1 MRVGVSNKLPS
12 IRLIEIENPPSIA
25 SRPQRSSKKLA
36 ALFFQLPSM
45 IIGFQKK
52 FLFIHIPKCAGDS
65 VRELLLD
72 HANGGAQFLRK
83 HSGYAEAEKVMGR
96 EIQRFT
102 AFAVVRNPF
111 DQVLSFYEHLRKP
124 LRMTPEEIERQ
135 YPGTGGR
142 LLPVWASELAMRLE
156 FPDFVREIY
165 AADPGGRRQ
174 AAWFG
179 DLLNW
184 LRSVDGNMAPVRIL
198 SFESL
203 QEDFSNLAGELGLAG
218 ELPRRNASRVQAGGP
233 GYRERYDSASR
244 QIIETRF
251 APTIE
256 RFGYSF

>member
-1 MRVGVSNKLPS
+1 
-12 IRLIEIENPPSIA
+12 
-25 SRPQRSSKKLA
+25 
-36 ALFFQLPSM
+36 M

-72 HANGGAQFLRK
+72 PANGGAQFLRK
-83 HSGYAEAEKVMGR
+83 HSRYADAEKVMGE

-124 LRMTPEEIERQ
+124 LRMSPEEIERQ

-142 LLPVWASELAMRLE
+142 LLPVWASEVAMRCE
-156 FPDFVREIY
+156 FRDFVREVY
-165 AADPGGRRQ
+165 AACPEERRQ

-179 DLLNW
+179 DMLNW
-184 LRSVDGNMAPVRIL
+184 QRSSEGSLAPIRIL
-198 SFESL
+198 RFESL
-203 QEDFSNLAGELGLAG
+203 QKDFSNRASELGLVG
-218 ELPRRNASRVQAGGP
+218 EMPWRNASRPQVSRED
-233 GYRERYDSASR
+233 YRDCYDSDARSV
-244 QIIETRF
+244 IEAHF

-256 RFGYSF
+256 HFGYSF

>member
-1 MRVGVSNKLPS
+1 MWVSDT
-12 IRLIEIENPPSIA
+12 LICGTQCETTPV
-25 SRPQRSSKKLA
+25 
-36 ALFFQLPSM
+36 

-72 HANGGAQFLRK
+72 PANGGAQFLRK

-124 LRMTPEEIERQ
+124 LRMMGEEIERQ

-165 AADPGGRRQ
+165 AADPGERRQ

-198 SFESL
+198 RFESL
-203 QEDFSNLAGELGLAG
+203 QEDFSKLAGELGLAG
-218 ELPRRNASRVQAGGP
+218 ELTWRNASRVQAGGA